1 MLWKVACSLV
11 NSTIIYYYLL
21 IKLNCRQTFIV
32 HIKYELF
39 TFSNYEFVTLNN
51 IYIFLLNYLL
61 IHFMDIL
68 TTPAYRTISNHV
80 IAEVRQKIANEQNA
94 LFALR
99 PYHPGEVIAEFS
111 AGTISAEPTY
121 LTVQVGIA
129 RHITLQP
136 EFLQYINH
144 SCDPNVF
151 FDTTTMQ
158 LVALKEL
165 QPQQEMTFFYP
176 STEWEMTQSF
186 NCYCGSHHCLGK
198 IQGAAFLSKQAQEQ
212 YRFTD
217 FIQQQL
223 AKKSANKKVA

>member
-1 MLWKVACSLV
+1 
-11 NSTIIYYYLL
+11 
-21 IKLNCRQTFIV
+21 
-32 HIKYELF
+32 
-39 TFSNYEFVTLNN
+39 
-51 IYIFLLNYLL
+51 
-61 IHFMDIL
+61 MDTL

-80 IAEVRQKIANEQNA
+80 IAEVRQKTSNEQNA

-99 PYHPGEVIAEFS
+99 SYQPGEIIANFS

-121 LTVQVGIA
+121 LTVQVGIGK
-129 RHITLQP
+129 HITLQP

-165 QPQQEMTFFYP
+165 AVEEEMTFFYP
-176 STEWEMTQSF
+176 STEWKMTQSF
-186 NCYCGSHHCLGK
+186 NCYCGSNNCLGE
-198 IQGAAFLSKQAQEQ
+198 IRGAAYLSKEAVGH

-223 AKKSANKKVA
+223 AKRAAKKVA